1 MMWLE
6 VIHVRVAEQEFDRLT
21 PIFTQ
26 IIAEIRENGSCR
38 KVHMFKRA
46 LLETDVCLHL
56 YHDSENAATAGSP
69 VGLHLAA
76 ALKPFG
82 MVNHTV
88 WMSSDHVHYDDR

>member
-6 VIHVRVAEQEFDRLT
+6 VIHVRMSEQELDRLN

-26 IIAEIRENGSCR
+26 LIDEIRENESCR
-38 KVHMFKRA
+38 KVKLFKRA
-46 LLETDVCLHL
+46 LLETDACLHL
-56 YHDSENAATAGSP
+56 YHDSENVQNTGSP

-88 WMSSDHVHYDDR
+88 WLADDQMTSR